1 MGMNMSTTIANS
13 STVNHEWYVVD
24 AAGKTL
30 GRLSTQIANVL
41 RGKHKPTFTPH
52 VDCGDYVIVL
62 NADKI
67 VLTGNKLDQKYY
79 HQYSG
84 YMGGLRSQSARQ
96 VLNTHPERI
105 IEFAV
110 KGMLPKNRLSR
121 QVIKKLKVYAGSE
134 HPHSAQNI
142 QDFPNYL

>member
-30 GRLSTQIANVL
+30 GRLATQIANVL

-96 VLNTHPERI
+96 VLSTHPERI

-134 HPHSAQNI
+134 HPHSAQKL